1 MKKLIITVSI
11 VVLGLVSPVFAS
23 NDPLEKGIEGAVETF
38 AEGCQNELTTFC
50 KDVTPGEGRL
60 LACLYAFEDKVSVR
74 CQYALYDSI
83 YQLNRTLANASYAI
97 EECGDDLQANCT
109 EIKPGE
115 GRLLDCL
122 QRNEAKVSSRCKQ
135 ALKDIGWK

>member
-1 MKKLIITVSI
+1 MKKLIITMSI
-11 VVLGLVSPVFAS
+11 ILLGLVSPVFAAS
-23 NDPLEKGIEGAVETF
+23 DPVEKGIEGAVETF
-38 AEGCQNELTTFC
+38 AEGCKNELNTIC
-50 KDVTPGEGRL
+50 KDVRPGEGRL
-60 LACLYAFEDKVSVR
+60 LACLYAFEDKVSVD
-74 CQYALYDSI
+74 CQFALYDSI

-122 QRNEAKVSSRCKQ
+122 HSNEAKISSRCNQ
-135 ALKDIGWK
+135 ALKDVGWK